1 MSACKRTTDRCDLD
15 NCRTDT
21 AQQIDQ
27 FNANY
32 RTVLQRLSA
41 RTPQLGDLAMSFPAM
56 LFALATGYGTAL
68 ERKRTIAMINA
79 GEPLKACAQTLGLPW
94 WTRKLPAGA
103 FTKRLGWVPGGGT
116 YDNRFAQYIPNSPA
130 IAAPWLARVCYA
142 AEACDCH
149 YALWVA
155 RQYRF
160 KAPDASN
167 ERFIQLTAWAWYSS
181 QTDTMGRKIMRRPWS
196 SAMGLR
202 RAVEEMRAW
211 QRRIAMMARL
221 GNGVADSWI
230 TEGSA
235 LGYDFVALRTIE
247 DFIAESEAMDNCLD
261 QYSDRLDDGVTRLF
275 SIRKNGKSVAD
286 VEIGSHPEEPRMPSL
301 IQLRGPRNRRAS
313 PQIWQAAFA
322 WLGQAQLRLLPAD
335 RSRLYSNTKRRQAR
349 KQFWKPYIEHL
360 AVTGHDEAFKLLV
373 LGGARQR
380 RERTKRIAL
389 RAQPSQALRDRT
401 ANAVTRA

>member
-1 MSACKRTTDRCDLD
+1 M
-15 NCRTDT
+15 DT

-27 FNANY
+27 FNSNY
-32 RTVLQRLSA
+32 RAVLRRLST
-41 RTPQLGDLAMSFPAM
+41 RTPALSDLATSFPAL
-56 LFALATGYGTAL
+56 LFALATGFGTAFD
-68 ERKRTIAMINA
+68 RKRTIAMISA
-79 GEPLKACAQTLGLPW
+79 GEPLKVCAQTLGLAW

-103 FTKRLGWVPGGGT
+103 FTKPIGSLPGGGA
-116 YDNRFAQYIPNSPA
+116 YDNRFAQFVPASPA
-130 IAAPWLARVCYA
+130 IAAPWLNRVCYA
-142 AEACDCH
+142 ADACNDQ

-167 ERFIQLTAWAWYSS
+167 ERFIQLTAWAWYSA
-181 QTDTMGRKIMRRPWS
+181 QEDLMGRHIMRRPWS

-221 GNGVADSWI
+221 GSGVVDSWI
-230 TEGSA
+230 EEGSA

-261 QYSDRLDDGVTRLF
+261 QYSDHLDDGVTRLF
-275 SIRKNGKSVAD
+275 SIRKNGKTVAD

-301 IQLRGPRNRRAS
+301 LQLRGPRNRRAS

-349 KQFWKPYIEHL
+349 KTFWKPYIDHL
-360 AVTGHDEAFKLLV
+360 SRCGHDEAFKLLV
-373 LGGARQR
+373 LGGGRQR
-380 RERTKRIAL
+380 RARAKHINQ
-389 RAQPSQALRDRT
+389 RAQPGQNLVDRSG
-401 ANAVTRA
+401 NSLNRA